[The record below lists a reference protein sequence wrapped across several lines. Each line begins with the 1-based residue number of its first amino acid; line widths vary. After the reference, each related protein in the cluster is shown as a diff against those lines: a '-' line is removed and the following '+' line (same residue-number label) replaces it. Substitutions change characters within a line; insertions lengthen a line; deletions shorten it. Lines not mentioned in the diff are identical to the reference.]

1 MKRFAVCAIA
11 MLALLGV
18 ACDDDDNPNGPSDQ
32 NTVVF
37 IAPLS
42 AANEVPAVTGAEASV
57 TGTATITFHLTRD
70 ASNNI
75 TAATADFNAT
85 LSNLPAG
92 VVGTAAHIH
101 PGATGTTGSPL
112 INTGAT
118 AANFNLPQGNG
129 SFTATGVAVTPVD
142 SVNQIINNPA
152 LFYFNIHSQANSG
165 GFARGQLV
173 RQQ

>member
-11 MLALLGV
+11 MGAVVGM

-37 IAPLS
+37 TAPLS

-75 TAATADFNAT
+75 TAPTADFNAT
-85 LSNLPAG
+85 LTALPAG

-101 PGATGTTGSPL
+101 PGAAGTTGNPL

-118 AANFNLPQGNG
+118 AANFNLPKAGGNG
-129 SFTATGVAVTPVD
+129 TFAAT
-142 SVNQIINNPA
+142 
-152 LFYFNIHSQANSG
+152 
-165 GFARGQLV
+165 
-173 RQQ
+173 

>member
-11 MLALLGV
+11 MLALVGV
-18 ACDDDDNPNGPSDQ
+18 ACDDDNPNGPSDQ

-101 PGATGTTGSPL
+101 PGVTGTTGNPL

-129 SFTATGVAVTPVD
+129 SFTATGVTVTPVD
-142 SVNQIINNPA
+142 SVNQVIANPA
-152 LFYFNIHSQANSG
+152 GFYFNIHSQANSG

-173 RQQ
+173 LQQ